1 MKESMIFAADVG
13 GTTVK
18 LGLFQSDGTLKEK
31 WEIPT
36 RTENKGSGILPDVAA
51 AIRAKMAQLGL
62 TSDQVLGLG
71 IGIPG
76 PIDENHVAIH
86 GCDNLGWDRT
96 DVRGEMN
103 ALLPEVPNV
112 YAGNDANVAA
122 LGEAW
127 LGSGKGRRSSVL
139 FTLGTGVG
147 GGVVIDG
154 RIIAGHNGAAGELGH
169 MPVNPDE
176 TIPCGCGKCGCL
188 EQYASATGM
197 ARLAREALAACDT
210 PSPLRQLEQVTAKDV
225 CDNAREGDP
234 LAVSILERCADYL
247 GRGMSFACC
256 AIDPEVIMVG
266 GGVSRA
272 GDTLLEPVR
281 RHFRKHAYHSCV
293 ETPIVAATLGNDAGI
308 YGCAAMVLNQK

>member
-1 MKESMIFAADVG
+1 MKDSMIFAADIG

-18 LGLFQSDGTLKEK
+18 LGLFLAGGTLKDK

-36 RTENKGSGILPDVAA
+36 RTQNKGVNILPDVAA
-51 AIRAKMAQLGL
+51 AIREKMARD
-62 TSDQVLGLG
+62 SIEPEQVLG
-71 IGIPG
+71 IGIGVPG
-76 PIDENHVAIH
+76 PIDANSVAIT

-96 DVRGEMN
+96 DVKGEMN

-112 YAGNDANVAA
+112 VAGNDANVAA

-127 LGSGKGRRSSVL
+127 LGGGKGHRNSVL

-147 GGVVIDG
+147 GGVILDG
-154 RIIAGHNGAAGELGH
+154 RILAGHNGAAGELGH

-225 CDNAREGDP
+225 CDNARDGDS
-234 LAVSILERCADYL
+234 LSLSVLERFADYL

-256 AIDPEVIMVG
+256 AVDPEVIMVG

-272 GDTLLEPVR
+272 GDVLLDPVR
-281 RHFRKHAYHSCV
+281 RAFRKYAYHACV
-293 ETPIVAATLGNDAGI
+293 HTPIVAARLGNDAGI
-308 YGCAAMVLNQK
+308 CGCAAMVLGIN

>member
-1 MKESMIFAADVG
+1 MKDSMIFAADIG

-18 LGLFQSDGTLKEK
+18 LGLFLADGTLKEK

-36 RTENKGSGILPDVAA
+36 RTENKGANILPDVAA
-51 AIRAKMAQLGL
+51 AIRAKMTVEGIAPE
-62 TSDQVLGLG
+62 QVLG
-71 IGIPG
+71 IGIGVPG
-76 PIDENHVAIH
+76 PIDANSVAIT
-86 GCDNLGWDRT
+86 GCDNLGWDRV
-96 DVRGEMN
+96 DVKGEMN

-112 YAGNDANVAA
+112 CAGNDANVAA

-127 LGSGKGRRSSVL
+127 LGGGKGHRNSVL

-147 GGVVIDG
+147 GGVILDG
-154 RIIAGHNGAAGELGH
+154 RILAGHNGAAGELGH

-210 PSPLRQLEQVTAKDV
+210 PSPLRKLEQVTAKDV
-225 CDNAREGDP
+225 CDNARQGDP
-234 LAVSILERCADYL
+234 LSLAVLDRFADYL

-256 AIDPEVIMVG
+256 AVDPEVIMVG

-272 GDTLLEPVR
+272 GDVLLDPVR
-281 RHFRKHAYHSCV
+281 RAFRKYAYHTCV
-293 ETPIVAATLGNDAGI
+293 NTPIVAAQLGNDAGI
-308 YGCAAMVLNQK
+308 CGCAAMVLGIR

>member
-1 MKESMIFAADVG
+1 MSDKLVFAVDIG

-18 LGLFQSDGTLKEK
+18 LGLFRGDGTLLDK

-36 RTENKGSGILPDVAA
+36 RTEQDGKYILPDVAES
-51 AIRAKMAQLGL
+51 IRQRMSRENITPETVA
-62 TSDQVLGLG
+62 G
-71 IGIPG
+71 IGIGVPG
-76 PIDENHVAIH
+76 PVDDRHVAIH
-86 GCDNLGWDRT
+86 GCDNLGWGRVEVKGD
-96 DVRGEMN
+96 MN
-103 ALLPEVPNV
+103 KLLPEIPNV
-112 YAGNDANVAA
+112 VAGNDANVAA

-147 GGVVIDG
+147 GGVIIDG
-154 RIIAGHNGAAGELGH
+154 RIVPGRSGAAGELGH
-169 MPVNPDE
+169 MLVNPDE
-176 TIPCGCGKCGCL
+176 TVPCGCGKCGCL

-210 PSPLRQLEQVTAKDV
+210 PSPLRGLDKITAKDV

-234 LAVSILERCADYL
+234 LANEILDRFADYL
-247 GRGMSFACC
+247 ARGMSFASCTV
-256 AIDPEVIMVG
+256 DPEVIMVG

-281 RHFRKHAYHSCV
+281 RHFRRYAYHPCV
-293 ETPIVAATLGNDAGI
+293 DTPIIAAKLGNDAGI
-308 YGCAAMVLNQK
+308 YGCAAMVWGI